1 MDGQAKINDISNY
14 DDFSTSE
21 KEIKKIK
28 RGNGNAVATF
38 YNNHIKAIK
47 GICKNFYLRNYE
59 RLKGLICLD
68 DLFNQVYV
76 DLPLYNYTDRTH
88 IYYCIL
94 GSCRYVLDGGISFIL
109 GKGNSG
115 KKSVN
120 TISLNTPVYTNK
132 NGEEITREYT
142 LADVDFFKRR
152 EEQENREEQEEKSEN
167 FYKFIKKLLKTKKQK
182 DDLKT
187 LLFA

>member
-1 MDGQAKINDISNY
+1 MDGQAKINDIHNY
-14 DDFSTSE
+14 DDFFTTE

-28 RGNGNAVATF
+28 RGNGKAVATF

-47 GICKNFYLRNYE
+47 GICKNYYWHNYE

-76 DLPLYNYTDRTH
+76 DLPFYNFSDSKR

-94 GSCRYVLDGGISFIL
+94 LSCRHVLDGGITYVM
-109 GKGNSG
+109 GKGNSN
-115 KKSVN
+115 KRSVY

-132 NGEEITREYT
+132 NGEEITLEYT

-152 EEQENREEQEEKSEN
+152 EEQENREKQEEKSEN
-167 FYKFIKKLLKTKKQK
+167 FYKFVRKLLKTKTQK